1 MAKNIGKNISQ
12 NFKGKYSQSTQSAT
26 NVLKTTSKGAIQKTA
41 EATGDL
47 TGEKIADKI
56 TNFLRTLPQNN
67 AEIVKNEDC
76 EEILKERYI
85 IIQLLMI
92 QDQCNNIIMGQPRII
107 SLLDITSNQPIK
119 FKTKNW
125 VEINDDSRGT

>member
-47 TGEKIADKI
+47 TDENIADKI